1 LIKIVVADD
10 HDIVRKGLQALLKDE
25 SDFEIVGEAANGLE
39 AIELVNLLS
48 PDVLVLDLMMPK
60 MNGLEVAGILG
71 KAASATKIVILS
83 MHSSEGYILE
93 AFRLGAK
100 AYVLKDNTS
109 DELVAAIRQVNAG
122 KSYLGPV
129 LSSKGLKIPN
139 N

>member
-1 LIKIVVADD
+1 MIKIVVADD

-39 AIELVNLLS
+39 ALELVNLLS
-48 PDVLVLDLMMPK
+48 PDILVLDLMMPR
-60 MNGLEVAGILG
+60 MNGLEVTGVLG
-71 KAASATKIVILS
+71 KSTCATRIVILS

-109 DELVAAIRQVNAG
+109 DELVTAIREVNAG
-122 KSYLGPV
+122 KSYLGAV
-129 LSSKGLKIPN
+129 LTLRGLKIPKN
-139 N
+139 